1 MNLRPMTKSE
11 TILFPRFSNLHDI
24 CLISSYGRIFYI
36 IFLKT
41 ASTYCV
47 RGHLSTFIEQKE
59 FPSNDSA
66 IEYVTKLRFNL
77 ETKNATKISVLRML
91 LGSALRDG
99 IIDIDVLQSL
109 QHGHFT
115 VEDLV
120 GPVIEASKQKS
131 TEFEYGKFEKWIW

>member
-1 MNLRPMTKSE
+1 
-11 TILFPRFSNLHDI
+11 
-24 CLISSYGRIFYI
+24 
-36 IFLKT
+36 
-41 ASTYCV
+41 
-47 RGHLSTFIEQKE
+47 
-59 FPSNDSA
+59 
-66 IEYVTKLRFNL
+66 
-77 ETKNATKISVLRML
+77 ML